1 MGQSWKIGVFWG
13 IPVKIHWSFG
23 LIILFVSYTLMTSEL
38 ELWQSVAYG
47 FMVLAVFLCVILH
60 EYGHALTGKK
70 LGIRTQD
77 IIISPIGGVARM
89 EKMPTKPFDEFV
101 ITIAGPL
108 VNLVLGL
115 GIGLIFY
122 IFTGQFSMNLDT
134 YDLEQPLE
142 FVRLLVP
149 INLTLFLF
157 NLIPAF
163 PMDGGRILR
172 SILAAR
178 IGRLKATRLA
188 SYVGRFLAICFVAY
202 GIFNQALI
210 LSLIGLFIFMMAG
223 QEYNQTK
230 MMEVIN
236 KVMVG
241 DIMRTSFTRIHLGDT
256 YHDIIDKYHRNGE
269 HNFLVFDSLG
279 HLSGTIPELFIKDM
293 LKSGRLETTAQE
305 LMSPKKTTAY
315 THEKIKNIINDMR
328 QDGISIVA
336 VVKDDEVIG
345 VLDRNGIE
353 DYLRLNAG

>member
-1 MGQSWKIGVFWG
+1 MGKSWQVGIFWG
-13 IPVKIHWSFG
+13 IPVKVHWSFG
-23 LIILFVSYTLMTSEL
+23 LIILFITYTLMTSDL
-38 ELWQSVAYG
+38 ELWQSIAYA
-47 FMVLAVFLCVILH
+47 FTVLAVFLCVILH

-70 LGIRTQD
+70 LGIKTQD

-89 EKMPTKPFDEFV
+89 ERMPTKPFDEFV

-115 GIGLIFY
+115 GIGLGFY

-134 YDLEQPLE
+134 YDLNQPIEYL
-142 FVRLLVP
+142 RLLVP

-178 IGRLKATRLA
+178 IGRLKATKIA

-202 GIFNQALI
+202 GVFNQALI

-223 QEYNQTK
+223 QEYNHTK
-230 MMEVIN
+230 LMDVIN
-236 KVMVG
+236 NVTVG
-241 DIMRTSFTRIHLGDT
+241 DIMRTSFTQLHLSDN
-256 YHDIIDKYHRNGE
+256 YHTIIDKYHRNGE
-269 HNFLVFDSLG
+269 HNFLVFDSMG
-279 HLSGTIPELFIKDM
+279 NLSGTIPELFIKDI
-293 LKSGRLETTAQE
+293 LKSKQLDTTAQQ
-305 LMSPKKTTAY
+305 LMSTQKGTAY
-315 THEKIKNIINDMR
+315 PHEKIKTIINDMR
-328 QDGISIVA
+328 QEGLSIVA
-336 VVKDDEVIG
+336 VVKDDQIIG

-353 DYLRLNAG
+353 DYLRLSTN